1 MQRRS
6 FQTFALA
13 ATASLGL
20 PLVSRAQQ
28 PVILKVHSFSSPQ
41 APEAVHHMLPLIDK
55 IGKDSGGR
63 LKLEFYPSMQLGGK
77 VSDLIQQV
85 EDGVVDIAITIP
97 GATPNRFPLLQAT
110 ELPFVNVGTSAGQT
124 PAILEW
130 VQKWLMPNEF
140 KGIKILH
147 IHATDAAVLHTR
159 AKAVRSAADLSG
171 MKVRV
176 PGRFV
181 GEAVKILGGT
191 PVGVALPEV
200 YESLQRGQLD
210 AMTINWAI
218 LAPYKFQEVTKFHM
232 ETPLYQNPI
241 MSLMSQASYDKLPA
255 DLKNVIDSNIGV
267 AYSTGVARKIDE
279 LTVPAKK
286 LVVDAGN
293 TMYSLSADELAKW
306 RAAVAPVYK
315 LWVAEADKRGVPGQR
330 MFDDFLALSAKYGR
344 K

>member
-1 MQRRS
+1 MNPKRVLI
-6 FQTFALA
+6 ALA
-13 ATASLGL
+13 ASLV
-20 PLVSRAQQ
+20 VSTGALAQK
-28 PVILKVHSFSSPQ
+28 PIILKVHSFSSPQ

-77 VSDLIQQV
+77 VTDLIQQL
-85 EDGVVDIAITIP
+85 EDGVVDIVITIP

-110 ELPFVNVGTSAGQT
+110 DLPFTNVGTSAGQT
-124 PAILEW
+124 PAVLEW
-130 VQKWLMPNEF
+130 VQKWLVGNEF

-147 IHATDAAVLHTR
+147 LHTTDAAVLHTR
-159 AKAVRSAADLSG
+159 NKAVKSMADFAG
-171 MKVRV
+171 MKTRV

-181 GEAVKILGGT
+181 GEAIKLLGAT

-218 LAPYKFQEVTKFHM
+218 MTPYKLQEVTKFHM

-241 MSLMSQASYDKLPA
+241 MTLMSQASFDKLPK
-255 DLKNVIDSNIGV
+255 DLQKVIDDNIGV
-267 AYSTGVARKIDE
+267 AYSTGVAKKIDE
-279 LTVPAKK
+279 LTIPAKTAIT
-286 LVVDAGN
+286 DAGG
-293 TMYSLSADELAKW
+293 TMYSLSADEAAKW
-306 RAAVAPVYK
+306 RSTVAPVYK
-315 LWVAEADKRGVPGQR
+315 LWVAEADKRGVPGQK
-330 MFDDFLALSAKYGR
+330 MFDDLLERTAKYGR

>member
-1 MQRRS
+1 MKRRT
-6 FQTFALA
+6 FQKFALGTA
-13 ATASLGL
+13 AVVGVPRWA
-20 PLVSRAQQ
+20 RAQQ

-41 APEAVHHMLPLIDK
+41 APEAVHHMLPLIEK

-85 EDGVVDIAITIP
+85 EDGVVDIVITIP
-97 GATPNRFPLLQAT
+97 GATPSRFPLLQAT
-110 ELPFVNVGTSAGQT
+110 ELPFVNAGTSAGQT

-130 VQKWLMPNEF
+130 AQKWLSGNEL
-140 KGIKILH
+140 KGLKIVH
-147 IHATDAAVLHTR
+147 MHATDAAVLHTR

-171 MKVRV
+171 MKIRV

-210 AMTINWAI
+210 GMTINWAI
-218 LAPYKFQEVTKFHM
+218 LAPYKLQEVTKFHM

-255 DLKNVIDSNIGV
+255 DLKRVIDSNIGV
-267 AYSTGVARKIDE
+267 TYSTGVARKIDE
-279 LTVPAKK
+279 LTAPAKK
-286 LVVDAGN
+286 MVVDAGN
-293 TMYSLSADELAKW
+293 TLYALSADEQARW

-315 LWVAEADKRGVPGQR
+315 LWVAEADKRGVPGQQ
-330 MFDDFLALSAKYGR
+330 MLDDFLALSAKYGR

>member
-1 MQRRS
+1 MFRKSMKR
-6 FQTFALA
+6 FALA
-13 ATASLGL
+13 AVATLA
-20 PLVSRAQQ
+20 VSVSALAQQ
-28 PVILKVHSFSSPQ
+28 PIILKVHSFSGPQ
-41 APEAVHHMLPLIDK
+41 APEAVHHMLPLIEK
-55 IGKDSGGR
+55 INKESKGR
-63 LKLEFYPSMQLGGK
+63 LKMEFYPSMQLGGK

-85 EDGVVDIAITIP
+85 EDGVVDIVITIP
-97 GATPNRFPLLQAT
+97 GATPSRFPLLQAT

-124 PAILEW
+124 PAVLEW
-130 VQKWLMPNEF
+130 IQKYLMANEF
-140 KGIKILH
+140 KGLKIIH
-147 IHATDAAVLHTR
+147 IHSTDAAVLHTR
-159 AKAVRSAADLSG
+159 NKAVKTAADLSG
-171 MKVRV
+171 MKIRV

-210 AMTINWAI
+210 GMTINWAI
-218 LAPYKFQEVTKFHM
+218 MTPYKLQEVTKFHM

-255 DLKNVIDSNIGV
+255 DLKKVIDDNIGV
-267 AYSTGVARKIDE
+267 AYSTGVAKKIDE

-286 LVVDAGN
+286 AITDAGN
-293 TMYSLSADELAKW
+293 TLYSLTPEELAKW

-315 LWVAEADKRGVPGQR
+315 LWVAEADKRGLPGQK
-330 MFDDFLALSAKYGR
+330 MFDDFLALTAKYGR